1 MALNVRR
8 LGTSPPVAYLANVK
22 SCSVVSRLRMTA
34 RTASREIFSLR
45 VLGCRAVHVTD
56 AKSNTRLYTKSRTK
70 HGAESFR
77 LDPTLNATGTSAA
90 QVGLEKLMGLGV
102 VSHGMELPGDSAGL
116 ALGAIAS
123 SIVDRQFKQ
132 AGIYA
137 LTGVVL
143 SFFGFIHGMHWGS
156 VPRRS

>member
-1 MALNVRR
+1 MSCCSYHGRQIEHKIV
-8 LGTSPPVAYLANVK
+8 YQVK
-22 SCSVVSRLRMTA
+22 NKA
-34 RTASREIFSLR
+34 R
-45 VLGCRAVHVTD
+45 
-56 AKSNTRLYTKSRTK
+56 
-70 HGAESFR
+70 AESFR

-102 VSHGMELPGDSAGL
+102 VSHGMELPGDSEGL
-116 ALGAIAS
+116 ALVAIAA

>member
-1 MALNVRR
+1 MPCCSYHGRQIEHKIV
-8 LGTSPPVAYLANVK
+8 YQVK
-22 SCSVVSRLRMTA
+22 SKA
-34 RTASREIFSLR
+34 R
-45 VLGCRAVHVTD
+45 
-56 AKSNTRLYTKSRTK
+56 
-70 HGAESFR
+70 AESFR

-116 ALGAIAS
+116 ALGAIAA

-143 SFFGFIHGMHWGS
+143 SFFGFIHGLHWGS